1 MYVFVGV
8 MCGLVLFVRMK
19 LFSYNFMHSF
29 FKSNF
34 MYSLPNLM
42 LGYGGSLTLLL
53 SIQKEINFI

>member
-8 MCGLVLFVRMK
+8 MCGLVLFVRMT

-29 FKSNF
+29 F